1 MEDIIAFLESFYN
14 KSRANVSLYDKNR
27 KILWSKYAKEEGFF
41 PDSLDEITTTEEL
54 NAAGDTLTLIL
65 GGEVMT
71 IKTFPHKTNEGES
84 FYLCEA
90 LLFKDFLEEYYPLVS
105 RGLTKTSSVFRQQIF
120 GVINLASSLY
130 ASCEK
135 TEMYEE
141 ISKLNSQIGNCY
153 LMLKQLMNIS
163 EITKFSKG
171 NLNPKL
177 VDIAKLTEDIANTCN
192 TLIRGTSKKIVF
204 ESTDEDTITSI
215 DDERFVVALMN
226 VISNSLAYSAK
237 NAVVQISVRRIKDAI
252 SITVTDNGYGIDNDI
267 LEKVFMPF
275 FSVSQEKVISDNLG
289 LGLFIAKNFT
299 EHSGGNI
306 ILSSKLNEGT
316 SVTMTFPVR
325 TGDSSALYL
334 ESKTAEYVTNRY
346 SPIYLALSDV
356 CDLNFCP

>member
-27 KILWSKYAKEEGFF
+27 KILWSKCGNDDSFF
-41 PDSLDEITTTEEL
+41 PDSLDEIVSSEEL
-54 NAAGDTLTLIL
+54 SAAEDTLNLML
-65 GGEVMT
+65 GGKVMT
-71 IKTFPHKTNEGES
+71 IKTFPYKTKEGEL

-90 LLFKDFLEEYYPLVS
+90 FLLNDFLEEHFPLVS
-105 RGLTKTSSVFRQQIF
+105 HGLLKTSSVFRQQIF

-135 TEMYEE
+135 TEMYDE
-141 ISKLNSQIGNCY
+141 IAKLNAQIGNCY

-163 EITKFSKG
+163 EITRFG
-171 NLNPKL
+171 EDDLNPKL

-192 TLIRGTSKKIVF
+192 TLIRGTSKKIIF
-204 ESTDEDTITSI
+204 ESTDEETITLI

-226 VISNSLAYSAK
+226 VISNALAYSAK
-237 NAVVQISVRRIKDAI
+237 NATVQISVRRIKDVI

-275 FSVSQEKVISDNLG
+275 FSVSQEKAISDNLG

-299 EHSGGNI
+299 ENSGGNI

-316 SVTMTFPVR
+316 SVSMRFPVK
-325 TGDSSALYL
+325 TCNSSDLYL

-356 CDLNFCP
+356 CDLNFYP